1 MLPSFEDTPRF
12 RGLRRRLVEKIA
24 ARGITDQAVL
34 HAMER
39 IPRHYFVEPTL
50 IEHAYEDR
58 ALPIACGQ
66 TISQPYTVAYQT
78 QLLQVQPGHKILEI
92 GTGSGYQTAILCEMG
107 GEVYSVE
114 LERLLYERAK
124 ALLER
129 LRYKANLRWGDGRL
143 GWPTYAPFD
152 RILLTAG
159 TEEVPPTLFGQLKE
173 GGRLVAP
180 VGKQGQQV
188 MQVYIKEKGRLVYEE
203 KGLFRFVPLRRRE
216 LS

>member
-1 MLPSFEDTPRF
+1 MFEDSPRF

-34 HAMER
+34 RAMER
-39 IPRHYFVEPTL
+39 VPRHFFTEPTL

-58 ALPIACGQ
+58 ALPIACKQ

-78 QLLQVQPGHKILEI
+78 QLLAVQPGHRILEI

-124 ALLER
+124 ALLEQ
-129 LRYKANLRWGDGRL
+129 LGYKASLRWGDGHL
-143 GWPTYAPFD
+143 GWPSFAPFD

-159 TEEVPPTLFGQLKE
+159 AEEVPPTLFGQLKE

-180 VGKQGQQV
+180 IGKPPQQI
-188 MQVYIKEKGRLVYEE
+188 MRLYIKEKGRLICEE